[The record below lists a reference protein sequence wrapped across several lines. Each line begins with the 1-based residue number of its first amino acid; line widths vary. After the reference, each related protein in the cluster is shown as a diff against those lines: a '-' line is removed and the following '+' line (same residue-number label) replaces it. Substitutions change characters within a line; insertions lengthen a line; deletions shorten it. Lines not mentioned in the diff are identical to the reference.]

1 MIYKV
6 GLLGA
11 SGRMGQEIAS
21 LLTDGFTLGPDAFEL
36 ADGITRS
43 GRLQSL
49 EGMPLRTFD
58 EAAREP
64 VHVWIDFSRP
74 DGTMALLEKSNCP
87 IVIGTTGFTDAQMEK
102 VEAFAKTTPVL
113 LCPNTSAGMNF
124 LNAMVA
130 QSASLASKE
139 FTVILEEDHH
149 RLKQDSPSG
158 SAKRLLE
165 TLGQA
170 GFANPEV
177 HVTRAGSIVG
187 NHRVRFIADGEELVL
202 EHRVTDRRIFA
213 KGALRGAQ
221 FLLNQKEA
229 RVYRIEE
236 MK

>member
-1 MIYKV
+1 VIFKV

-21 LLTDGFTLGPDAFEL
+21 LLADGFTLGADAFVL

-49 EGMPLRTFD
+49 EGMPLRTFG
-58 EAAREP
+58 EESREP

-74 DGTMALLEKSNCP
+74 EGTMALLEETDRP
-87 IVIGTTGFTDAQMEK
+87 VVIGTTGFTPAQMETI
-102 VEAFAKTTPVL
+102 EAFARKSPVL
-113 LCPNTSAGMNF
+113 LCPNTSVGMNL
-124 LNAMVA
+124 LNAMLA
-130 QSASLASKE
+130 QTATLASKD
-139 FTVILEEDHH
+139 FAVVLEEDHH
-149 RLKQDSPSG
+149 KLKQDAPSG

-165 TLGQA
+165 SLTQA
-170 GFANPEV
+170 GFENPTV

-187 NHRVRFIADGEELVL
+187 THRIRFIADGEELVL

-213 KGALRGAQ
+213 KGALHGAQ
-221 FLLNQKEA
+221 FLLHRKEP